1 LNRPIVNHRLMSHL
15 ARKALRSKLHGRNR
29 PPRRFQNQ
37 RLIPFP
43 PDTTPPLPFLGSDAV
58 GSCRRA
64 LRSSLHLIP
73 FPCSPSH
80 DVRPPP
86 PMFPWH
92 TTADHGR
99 RNHGE
104 VLRRALLLPV
114 SHPRSPSYD
123 TVPLGASLTML
134 HGGQHRRNMC
144 PSYRTS
150 ELQILLQVH
159 TPIVP

>member
-1 LNRPIVNHRLMSHL
+1 MSPL

-58 GSCRRA
+58 GSRRRT

-104 VLRRALLLPV
+104 TGCTALSIVKHGDLMVVANVDDSWVVLGIATYDDTIT
-114 SHPRSPSYD
+114 PSSSSS
-123 TVPLGASLTML
+123 T
-134 HGGQHRRNMC
+134 
-144 PSYRTS
+144 
-150 ELQILLQVH
+150 
-159 TPIVP
+159 